1 MDKFP
6 LSLVAELLRRHALLA
21 RVRSWATLVGVL
33 IACVAAQALFVP
45 GASAQTVVD
54 LELVVAVDVSLSMDL
69 EEQRLQREGYV
80 AAFRDPEIHK
90 AITSGTYGRIAVV
103 YVEWAGPVSQ
113 SVIIPWTILDGPDA
127 ARAFADKLEAM
138 PISRARLTS
147 ISSAL
152 NFSQDLFASSG
163 VKGVRRVIDV
173 SGDGPNNSGPPV
185 VPVRDEL
192 VAGGI
197 AINGL
202 PIMLHPA
209 VSSMFDL
216 SDLDQY
222 YASCVIGGAGAFMV
236 PVRASGGVCI
246 RHSPQ
251 AVARD
256 IRAGAAS
263 TDHPRAKFATG

>member
-1 MDKFP
+1 M
-6 LSLVAELLRRHALLA
+6 
-21 RVRSWATLVGVL
+21 
-33 IACVAAQALFVP
+33 
-45 GASAQTVVD
+45 
-54 LELVVAVDVSLSMDL
+54 
-69 EEQRLQREGYV
+69 
-80 AAFRDPEIHK
+80 
-90 AITSGTYGRIAVV
+90 V

-127 ARAFADKLEAM
+127 APRLRGQARGHADLARAPDLDQRGTEVL
-138 PISRARLTS
+138 AR
-147 ISSAL
+147 
-152 NFSQDLFASSG
+152 DLFALSG

-185 VPVRDEL
+185 VPVRDEF

-202 PIMLHPA
+202 PIMLRPA

-236 PVRASGGVCI
+236 PVRLLAEFASAI
-246 RHSPQ
+246 RRKLLLEISGLGLPAQ
-251 AVARD
+251 I
-256 IRAGAAS
+256 IRVQSSLPADGY
-263 TDHPRAKFATG
+263 DCMVGEKQWRWYQDRMPN